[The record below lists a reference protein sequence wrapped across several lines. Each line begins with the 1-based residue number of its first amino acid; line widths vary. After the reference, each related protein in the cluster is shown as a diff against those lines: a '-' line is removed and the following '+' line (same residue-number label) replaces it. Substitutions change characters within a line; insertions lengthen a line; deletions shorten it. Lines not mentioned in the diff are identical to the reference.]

1 MGTEQKYPE
10 HLVETIAKALF
21 AGYGANGYHL
31 DAHYRIE
38 AVKVLDALGLTVTEE
53 WGMTHPRHGSLYVGY
68 DDEAHVRHDRGRND
82 YMQTWPIVHRTVLH
96 AETPWVEVSPD
107 AE

>member
-1 MGTEQKYPE
+1 MSTEQKYPE
-10 HLVETIAKALF
+10 HLVETVAKALF

-53 WGMTHPRHGSLYVGY
+53 WAVRNERDWIIELDPCDEGTARRSLKPG
-68 DDEAHVRHDRGRND
+68 DSGLAR
-82 YMQTWPIVHRTVLH
+82 RTILH
-96 AETPWVEVSPD
+96 AETPWMEVASD
-107 AE
+107 GE